1 MRTAVRPGWL
11 VLAALLLTIS
21 AALAFTRGWHWAAIA
36 MLLLASPLDLIAE
49 RLAML
54 RLRPLPAN
62 LLSRRLLWPAGGLAL
77 LGLGWFQAMHGSGW
91 GALVSAISA
100 GAFAQALRIE
110 AKGQEL
116 PAEQWLFGCRQGVF
130 LAVPFAILGWWNGL
144 LAALALYAAASFF
157 IAQNWVHRADRD

>member
-1 MRTAVRPGWL
+1 
-11 VLAALLLTIS
+11 
-21 AALAFTRGWHWAAIA
+21 
-36 MLLLASPLDLIAE
+36 
-49 RLAML
+49 ML